1 RRARRVRG
9 MVRGGGWGLMLTV
22 VMPAYNEAEFL
33 EQSVHDVTAGLRA
46 RGEPFEIVVV
56 ENGSTDGTLDLA
68 RRLQAEDG
76 VVRALHRPA
85 PDYGDALRAGL
96 LDARGDVVV
105 NFDVDYYD
113 LEFLAEAVDRVRAP
127 GGPSIVVAS
136 KRSAGA
142 RDERPLRRRLVT
154 YTFSTLLHAGFGL
167 GVSDTHGM
175 KAMRRGDVE
184 RLARECRFGI
194 DLFDTELI
202 LRAERAGLR
211 VAELPAHVEERR
223 PARTSIWTRVPR
235 TVWGLVRL
243 RVAIKGWRPPRP
255 EPGAPGPPAGP

>member
-1 RRARRVRG
+1 
-9 MVRGGGWGLMLTV
+9 MLTV
-22 VMPAYNEAEFL
+22 VMPAYNEAAFL
-33 EQSVHDVTAGLRA
+33 EQSIRDVSAGLRA
-46 RGEPFEIVVV
+46 RDEPFEIVVV

-68 RRLQAEDG
+68 HRLAAENG
-76 VVRALHRPA
+76 SVRALHRPA

-113 LEFLAEAVDRVRAP
+113 LEFLTEAVERVRGA

-136 KRSAGA
+136 KRSEGA

-154 YTFSTLLHAGFGL
+154 LTFSTLLRVGFGL

-175 KAMRRGDVE
+175 KAMRRADVVG
-184 RLARECRFGI
+184 LAEQCRFGI

-202 LRAERAGLR
+202 LRAERAGLA
-211 VAELPAHVEERR
+211 VGELPAHVEERR
-223 PARTSIWTRVPR
+223 PARTSIWARVPR
-235 TVWGLVRL
+235 TLWGLVRL

-255 EPGAPGPPAGP
+255 SEPPAPRPDRPGEP

>member
-1 RRARRVRG
+1 V
-9 MVRGGGWGLMLTV
+9 LTV
-22 VMPAYNEAEFL
+22 VMPAYNEAAFL
-33 EQSVHDVTAGLRA
+33 EQSVHDVAAGLGA
-46 RGEPFEIVVV
+46 RGEPYEILVV

-68 RRLQAEDG
+68 RRLATEDG

-113 LEFLAEAVDRVRAP
+113 LEFLADAVDRVRVP

-136 KRSAGA
+136 KRGEGST
-142 RDERPLRRRLVT
+142 DERPLRRRLVT
-154 YTFSTLLHAGFGL
+154 LTFSALLHAGFGL

-175 KAMRRGDVE
+175 KAMRRADVVG
-184 RLARECRFGI
+184 LAEQCRFGI

-202 LRAERAGLR
+202 LRAERAGLA

-223 PARTSIWTRVPR
+223 PARTSIWARVPR
-235 TVWGLVRL
+235 TLWGLVRL
-243 RVAIKGWRPPRP
+243 RFAIKGWRPPRP
-255 EPGAPGPPAGP
+255 PQRDPDPPAGSAPGTRTDPPVQT

>member
-1 RRARRVRG
+1 
-9 MVRGGGWGLMLTV
+9 MLTV
-22 VMPAYNEAEFL
+22 VMPAYNEAGFL
-33 EQSVHDVTAGLRA
+33 EQSVRDVSAGLRA
-46 RGEPFEIVVV
+46 RDEPFEILVV

-68 RRLQAEDG
+68 QRLAAENG
-76 VVRALHRPA
+76 SVRALHRPA

-113 LEFLAEAVDRVRAP
+113 LEFLTQAVERVRSAA
-127 GGPSIVVAS
+127 GPSIVVAS
-136 KRSAGA
+136 KRSEGA

-154 YTFSTLLHAGFGL
+154 MTFSTLLHLGFGL

-175 KAMRRGDVE
+175 KAMRRADVVG
-184 RLARECRFGI
+184 LAEECRFGI

-202 LRAERAGLR
+202 LRAERAGLA

-223 PARTSIWTRVPR
+223 PARTSIWARVPR
-235 TVWGLVRL
+235 TLWGLVRL
-243 RVAIKGWRPPRP
+243 RVAIKGWRPPRRP
-255 EPGAPGPPAGP
+255 DPPAPRPDQLGDP